1 MSAINLGFWEGM
13 RNGIRGHLAHDDIRN
28 FQNWSEIQQTMI
40 AGIANVEYEYLIDNK
55 RWNLWKDKIS
65 ETKLKP
71 NSHLICSES
80 STNNL
85 HHAYS
90 LQRLMEETGYILNE
104 IDDVV
109 EFGGGYG
116 NVCRLFKIWGHNKKY
131 YSYDIEELIQIQ
143 KYYLKEN
150 NINDVSFVKE
160 HDVVD
165 VVSGN
170 SLFLGMWSISEVPVT
185 ERAVLLE
192 NLKFFECKN
201 IFLAMGGMFQ
211 NENNIKWLND
221 TVIPRLELSEHK
233 CKLIKIAHGID
244 MFYFIATK

>member
-1 MSAINLGFWEGM
+1 
-13 RNGIRGHLAHDDIRN
+13 
-28 FQNWSEIQQTMI
+28 
-40 AGIANVEYEYLIDNK
+40 
-55 RWNLWKDKIS
+55 
-65 ETKLKP
+65 
-71 NSHLICSES
+71 
-80 STNNL
+80 
-85 HHAYS
+85 
-90 LQRLMEETGYILNE
+90 MEETGYILNE